1 MKLQT
6 KISDLVT
13 LLASTD
19 ATTKAAHD
27 SERLAAAIAT
37 GIRESVISALDSSL
51 ASRGE
56 ATKAAALFAKIPLP
70 RRDLAIATKFKAE
83 ALGKKAAKRGDS
95 YSGATDY
102 AAKWTPRLTPSA
114 IPHASTCTA
123 KGDQYSG
130 RNTYRKTNAS
140 HVVNLSPEWAVLLVE
155 REDVAALSARDG
167 LPLIGI
173 HADGRLCW
181 LKTKGKAITEEVGW
195 ISHFGAVCYHSTKS
209 QNAAD
214 QGLKIKLAA
223 QRDEW
228 ARAAEARKNATQWAK
243 DERRARLV
251 ARLCDVSATIAD
263 AREMGYCLPGIE
275 AFQRQ
280 HHIGDAAPLR
290 ALLSTGNLSA
300 VRLALAV
307 ARKVRRTESIAA

>member
-6 KISDLVT
+6 KISDLVA
-13 LLASTD
+13 LLASID

-27 SERLAAAIAT
+27 AERLAAAIAA
-37 GIRESVISALDSSL
+37 GHRESAIYALDISL
-51 ASRGE
+51 ASRGA

-70 RRDLAIATKFKAE
+70 RRDLATATKTKAE
-83 ALGKKAAKRGDS
+83 ALGAVAVKRGDN

-102 AAKWTPRLTPSA
+102 ATKWAATTGAVTYL
-114 IPHASTCTA
+114 A
-123 KGDQYSG
+123 KGDQYSRG
-130 RNTYRKTNAS
+130 CTYRKTDAS
-140 HVVNLSPEWAVLLVE
+140 HVVRLSPEWAVLLTE

-167 LPLIGI
+167 LPLIGW
-173 HADGRLCW
+173 HADGRVCW
-181 LKTKGKAITEEVGW
+181 VKTKGKAITEEIGW
-195 ISHFGAVCYHSTKS
+195 ISHFGATCYHSTAS
-209 QNAAD
+209 QKAAD

-223 QRDEW
+223 RRDEW
-228 ARAAEARKNATQWAK
+228 AAWAVARKNAAQWAK

-275 AFQRQ
+275 AFQSH
-280 HHIGDAAPLR
+280 HHIGDSAPLR
-290 ALLSTGNLSA
+290 ALLSTGNPSA

-307 ARKVRRTESIAA
+307 ARKVRRTEAVAA